1 MCKTP
6 DLRGT
11 TQINSKGIFMTT
23 TLSQDILEHIVCQ
36 APDAILYSDRD
47 GIIRLWNQG
56 AERIFGFSAQEA
68 IGQSLDLIIPEA
80 QRQRHWDGYHQTMAT
95 GITRYGTKLL
105 AVPALHQSGTRL
117 STEFS
122 IIMLKDDAGQPCG
135 VAAIMRDVSERHAR
149 DKALREKLAALEAA
163 QTTG

>member
-1 MCKTP
+1 
-6 DLRGT
+6 
-11 TQINSKGIFMTT
+11 MTT
-23 TLSQDILEHIVCQ
+23 PLSQDILEHIVSQ
-36 APDAILYSDRD
+36 APDAILYSDRA

-95 GITRYGTKLL
+95 GHTQYGTKLL
-105 AVPALHQSGTRL
+105 AVPALHQSGARL

-122 IIMLKDDAGQPCG
+122 IVMLRDDAGQPCG
-135 VAAIMRDVSERHAR
+135 VAAIMRDVSAR
-149 DKALREKLAALEAA
+149 RAEEKTLRDRLAAMETKVASMEG
-163 QTTG
+163 Q

>member
-1 MCKTP
+1 
-6 DLRGT
+6 
-11 TQINSKGIFMTT
+11 MTT
-23 TLSQDILEHIVCQ
+23 TLSQDILEHIVTQ

-56 AERIFGFSAQEA
+56 AERIFGFSAHEA

-95 GITRYGTKLL
+95 GHTQYGTKLL
-105 AVPALHQSGTRL
+105 AVPALHQSGARL

-122 IIMLKDDAGQPCG
+122 IVMLRDEASQPCG
-135 VAAIMRDVSERHAR
+135 VAAIMRDVSAR
-149 DKALREKLAALEAA
+149 RAEEKALRDRLAAMETKVASMEG
-163 QTTG
+163 Q

>member
-1 MCKTP
+1 
-6 DLRGT
+6 
-11 TQINSKGIFMTT
+11 MTT
-23 TLSQDILEHIVCQ
+23 PLSQDILEHIVSQ
-36 APDAILYSDRD
+36 APDAILYSDRA

-95 GITRYGTKLL
+95 GHTQYGTKLL
-105 AVPALHQSGTRL
+105 AVPALHQSGARL

-122 IIMLKDDAGQPCG
+122 IVMLRDDAGQPCG
-135 VAAIMRDVSERHAR
+135 VAAIMRDVSAR
-149 DKALREKLAALEAA
+149 RAEEKALRDRLAAMETKVASME
-163 QTTG
+163 GP

>member
-1 MCKTP
+1 
-6 DLRGT
+6 
-11 TQINSKGIFMTT
+11 MTT
-23 TLSQDILEHIVCQ
+23 TLSQDILEHIVTQ

-56 AERIFGFSAQEA
+56 AERIFGFSAHEA

-95 GITRYGTKLL
+95 GHTQYGTKLL
-105 AVPALHQSGTRL
+105 AVPALHQSGARL

-122 IIMLKDDAGQPCG
+122 IVMLRNDAGQPCG
-135 VAAIMRDVSERHAR
+135 VAAIMRDVSAR
-149 DKALREKLAALEAA
+149 RAEEKALRDRLAAMETKVASMEG
-163 QTTG
+163 Q

>member
-1 MCKTP
+1 
-6 DLRGT
+6 
-11 TQINSKGIFMTT
+11 MTT
-23 TLSQDILEHIVCQ
+23 PLSQDTLEHIVSQ
-36 APDAILYSDRD
+36 APDAILYSDRA

-95 GITRYGTKLL
+95 GHTQYGTKLL
-105 AVPALHQSGTRL
+105 AVPALHQSGARL

-122 IIMLKDDAGQPCG
+122 IVMLRDDAGQPCG
-135 VAAIMRDVSERHAR
+135 VAAIMRDVSAR
-149 DKALREKLAALEAA
+149 RAEEKALRDRLAAMETKVASME
-163 QTTG
+163 GP